1 MKHQSYIRSLFVA
14 FCAFFVCVSAM
25 AENYLNPFAYRLDN
39 MVDRNTYVT
48 DESKGLLMNDHY
60 VIKYALS
67 GPATS
72 VIVRFWDI
80 TEDREKSTWSRDGG
94 NTGTSLFEFDITSKN
109 DDNGIL
115 CNAKGYHEYTIDF
128 THVIGEN
135 GDLDMTRVRWTIDV
149 MGGNDNVEDS
159 SPRSVT
165 LKNATSVTAKSN
177 SLNAKDKLKEEISK
191 DQIVYSTTQKNFNF
205 SNAKLVTEYVP
216 FRYPGGVDICNDPYN
231 HNFGA
236 VFCVESYRVSD
247 ADNDVDGP
255 SKGIEPG
262 LYVFGGGMELL
273 KSRWYDNYANRYEGP
288 GWDHAHTLFGT
299 IKAVAPGRVRLTD
312 DNRLFISALSNA
324 TIYNSSSKATSTAA
338 NGATTSGNITL
349 SNRIL
354 YEVTRPATKNA
365 TSENNFYNCPEDG
378 GSWTE
383 VFKSGKWI
391 FDDAKAQYQTTSGSY
406 IAAPNMGF
414 DVRNR
419 DGNLQLI
426 MLAAEHGAIK
436 QSTREYYHID
446 SYNLGTAS
454 TWSNTPTSHQT
465 TPNDGR
471 VTTKVHHGA
480 IASIVGRDMTNI
492 EYDPQGGY
500 WIAQYRATPAG
511 PLAITMLHVTKNGVI
526 DIEEH
531 AMNRNR
537 GAIRHNH
544 DYTKLIVPGGI
555 ITDTIMH
562 KLDANGNNLD
572 NNYYSKATVNKQYTF
587 SFLETSAK
595 SSDAEQA
602 AYDGARFFAAKT
614 CQENQY
620 TIYDV
625 SYDADG
631 MATLSNPVYVD
642 ASGIGRTSVRDFAWD
657 FGNNLYVAS
666 YTGHGLYAFAL
677 PNKNKTISTPCRS
690 EYEYT
695 LAPVHEFYAEVN
707 PTVPEAVEYAT
718 IIHKRIGKEPYKHY
732 LQNALMDLR
741 ADVIDGCK
749 FYKWTTYSLDNNKN
763 EIICLYPRTDGN
775 KFWVDAL
782 TEQLR
787 VIAEIG
793 ICAYEHEAPLAVKAE
808 TTFPAAFVQRDM
820 DNVSYS
826 TICFPFD
833 IAEKTDELVNASIL
847 KLESITVDDSD
858 GCTHVNL
865 NFEEVTFSGD
875 DIIKAGMPYLIKPQE
890 NISGEFTL
898 NQPVKCPVNTDF
910 NNGYGAKDNTK
921 TSGTVSVTF
930 HGIMNTTSFPAS
942 EDNLFLV
949 ADDRL
954 ATLTKGGSI
963 KGMRG
968 FFTVSGATASNI
980 VCKVNVPSKTPT
992 ATPNISLLDSI
1003 QPTKY
1008 MWNGQIYIQR
1018 GNDVYNLSGAK
1029 VK

>member
-14 FCAFFVCVSAM
+14 FCAFFVCTSAM
-25 AENYLNPFAYRLDN
+25 AETYLNPFAYRLDN

-80 TEDREKSTWSRDGG
+80 TENREKSTWSRDGG

-165 LKNATSVTAKSN
+165 LNNATSVTAKSN

-247 ADNDVDGP
+247 ADNDVEGP

-587 SFLETSAK
+587 DFLETSAK

-718 IIHKRIGKEPYKHY
+718 IIHERIGKEPYKHY

-741 ADVIDGCK
+741 ADVIINGCK

-775 KFWVDAL
+775 KFKVDAL

-793 ICAYEHEAPLAVKAE
+793 ICVYEHEAPLAVKAE
-808 TTFPAAFVQRDM
+808 TTFPAAFVQRELD
-820 DNVSYS
+820 DASFS
-826 TICFPFD
+826 TICLPFNIAD
-833 IAEKTDELVNASIL
+833 IRNLPEGDPFKNAEIL
-847 KLESITVDDSD
+847 EFTGTSQTGSGEDQV
-858 GCTHVNL
+858 TTL
-865 NFEEVTFSGD
+865 NFNQVYGIE
-875 DIIKAGMPYLIKPQE
+875 AGKPYLIKTTLT
-890 NISGEFTL
+890 GEYTCTGANNEGL
-898 NQPVKCPVNTDF
+898 TCPVISNPND
-910 NNGYGAKDNTK
+910 YGGLDVTCD
-921 TSGTVSVTF
+921 GITF
-930 HGIMNTTSFPAS
+930 HGVMNPN
-942 EDNLFLV
+942 EIDNKNYENNLFLV
-949 ADDRL
+949 ADNRL
-954 ATLTKGGSI
+954 ANMVKNTVNLKGLRAFFSVENPSALGKIELRLPDKIVTSVPTFSIDTLK
-963 KGMRG
+963 
-968 FFTVSGATASNI
+968 
-980 VCKVNVPSKTPT
+980 
-992 ATPNISLLDSI
+992 
-1003 QPTKY
+1003 PTKY
-1008 MWNGQIYIQR
+1008 LWNGKIYIQR
-1018 GNDVYNLSGAK
+1018 GNNVYDLSGNC
-1029 VK
+1029 VR

>member
-1 MKHQSYIRSLFVA
+1 MRNHFYTRSLFVA
-14 FCAFFVCVSAM
+14 LCAFFVCVSAM
-25 AENYLNPFAYRLDN
+25 AETYLNPFAYRLDN
-39 MVDRNTYVT
+39 MVDRTTGIPEN
-48 DESKGLLMNDHY
+48 EGKGLLMNDHY

-67 GPATS
+67 GPADS
-72 VIVRFWDI
+72 VIVRFWD
-80 TEDREKSTWSRDGG
+80 DNNSTWSRDGG
-94 NTGTSLFEFDITSKN
+94 NTGTALFEFDITNKTDNNKN
-109 DDNGIL
+109 PCKD
-115 CNAKGYHEYTIDF
+115 KGYHEYTIDF
-128 THVIGEN
+128 THVIGQN
-135 GDLDMTRVRWTIDV
+135 PNLNMQKVRWTIDV
-149 MGGNDNVEDS
+149 KGGNAAVDDYS
-159 SPRSVT
+159 SKSVT
-165 LKNATSVTAKSN
+165 VKNATKIKAGSN
-177 SLNAKDKLKEEISK
+177 TDGTLATEISK
-191 DQIVYSTTQKNFNF
+191 DQITYSTTQKSFNF

-247 ADNDVDGP
+247 ADNDVEGP
-255 SKGIEPG
+255 SKGIQPG

-273 KSRWYDNYANRYEGP
+273 KSRWNNNYANRYEGP
-288 GWDHAHTLFGT
+288 GWDNTTGRFGD

-324 TIYNSSSKATSTAA
+324 TDN
-338 NGATTSGNITL
+338 

-354 YEVTRPATKNA
+354 YEVTRPATQNT
-365 TSENNFYNCPEDG
+365 TSENNFYNCPTNG
-378 GSWTE
+378 GSWSL
-383 VFKSGKWI
+383 VFTGGNWI

-446 SYNLGTAS
+446 RYTLGNAT
-454 TWSNTPTSHQT
+454 TWSNITPTSHQT
-465 TPNDGR
+465 TPNDGK
-471 VTTKVHHGA
+471 VTTKVHHDA
-480 IASIVGRDMTNI
+480 ISSIVGRDMTNI

-526 DIEEH
+526 DYEEH

-544 DYTKLIVPGGI
+544 DFTKLIVPGGV

-562 KLDANGNNLD
+562 KLDALGTSLD
-572 NNYYSKATVNKQYTF
+572 DAYYNKVTKNKEYTF
-587 SFLETSAK
+587 STLENLAK
-595 SSDAEQA
+595 TEQN

-614 CQENQY
+614 CRENQY

-625 SYDADG
+625 SYAADG
-631 MATLSNPVYVD
+631 KATLSNPVYVD

-677 PNKNKTISTPCRS
+677 PNKDKTVSTPCR
-690 EYEYT
+690 EVYEYKM
-695 LAPVHEFYAEVN
+695 APVHQFITQVN
-707 PTVPEAVEYAT
+707 PYVPGADTYAS
-718 IIHKRIGKEPYKHY
+718 IIHERIGKEPYEHY
-732 LQNALMDLR
+732 LQNALMNLR

-775 KFWVDAL
+775 KFKVDAL

-793 ICAYEHEAPLAVKAE
+793 ICAYEDVDPLKVKAE

-833 IAEKTDELVNASIL
+833 IAEKTDVLVNASIL

-865 NFEEVTFSGD
+865 NFEEVTFNGD
-875 DIIKAGMPYLIKPQE
+875 DIIKAGMPYLIKPQD
-890 NISGEFTL
+890 NISEEFTL

-930 HGIMNTTSFPAS
+930 HGIMNTTDFPAS

-1008 MWNGQIYIQR
+1008 MWKGQIYIQR

>member
-1 MKHQSYIRSLFVA
+1 MMKQHTSSRLFLTA
-14 FCAFFVCVSAM
+14 IIALFACVSISGQ
-25 AENYLNPFAYRLDN
+25 NYLNPFAYRLDN

-48 DESKGLLMNDHY
+48 DDSKGLLMNDHY

-80 TEDREKSTWSRDGG
+80 TEGREKSTWSRNGG
-94 NTGTSLFEFDITSKN
+94 NTGTYLFEFNITDKE
-109 DDNGIL
+109 DANGKL
-115 CNAKGYHEYTIDF
+115 CNEKGYHEYTIDF
-128 THVIGEN
+128 THVIGKN
-135 GDLDMTRVRWTIDV
+135 GNLDMTRVRWTIDV
-149 MGGNDNVEDS
+149 TGGNTNVDDY

-177 SLNAKDKLKEEISK
+177 SLNATDKLKEEISK
-191 DQIVYSTTQKNFNF
+191 DQIAYSTTQKNFNF

-236 VFCVESYRVSD
+236 IFCVESYRVSD
-247 ADNDVDGP
+247 ETDVEGP

-262 LYVFGGGMELL
+262 LYVLGGGMELL
-273 KSRWYDNYANRYEGP
+273 KSRWNNNYANRYEGP
-288 GWDHAHTLFGT
+288 GWDNTTGRFGT

-324 TIYNSSSKATSTAA
+324 EDASSK
-338 NGATTSGNITL
+338 
-349 SNRIL
+349 NRIL
-354 YEVTRPATKNA
+354 YEVKRPATKNT
-365 TSENNFYNCPEDG
+365 TSENNFYNCPTNG
-378 GSWTE
+378 GSWDE
-383 VFKSGKWI
+383 VFISGKWI
-391 FDDAKAQYQTTSGSY
+391 FDTEKAQYQTSGGSY

-446 SYNLGTAS
+446 RYNLGAAS
-454 TWSNTPTSHQT
+454 TWSNTPTYHQT

-572 NNYYSKATVNKQYTF
+572 NKYYSKATVNRQYTF
-587 SFLETSAK
+587 SFLETSAIN
-595 SSDAEQA
+595 SDAEQA

-614 CQENQY
+614 CRENQY

-625 SYDADG
+625 SYDSDG

-677 PNKNKTISTPCRS
+677 PNKNKTVSTPCRS

-695 LAPVHEFYAEVN
+695 LAPVHEFYASVN
-707 PTVPEAVEYAT
+707 PTVKDADPYAT
-718 IIHKRIGKEPYKHY
+718 ITHTRIDQPPYEHY
-732 LQNALMDLR
+732 LNNAKMDLV
-741 ADVIDGCK
+741 ANVIDGCK
-749 FYKWTTYSLDNNKN
+749 FYKWTTYGWPEPQTKPDYKELRT
-763 EIICLYPRTDGN
+763 YPQTNGN
-775 KFWVDAL
+775 KFLVNTL
-782 TEQLR
+782 TEQLE

-793 ICAYEHEAPLAVKAE
+793 LCVYEDTKVLDIEKE
-808 TTFPAAFVQRDM
+808 TTFPAAFVKREL
-820 DNVSYS
+820 DNANYS
-826 TICFPFD
+826 TICLPFD
-833 IAEKTDELVNASIL
+833 LKTLEGTPWEGASVLRMNRVYPSGEVKEGEEQDLVTYIDFVEVGFT
-847 KLESITVDDSD
+847 ESDYMQ
-858 GCTHVNL
+858 
-865 NFEEVTFSGD
+865 
-875 DIIKAGMPYLIKPQE
+875 AYRPYLIKLADNAE
-890 NISGEFTL
+890 NISKEEEKIFIDAHCPKNNSL
-898 NQPVKCPVNTDF
+898 NSYGGITDG
-910 NNGYGAKDNTK
+910 NLALQD
-921 TSGTVSVTF
+921 VVF
-930 HGIMNTTSFPAS
+930 HGVLNPSTIANDENT
-942 EDNLFLV
+942 LFLV
-949 ADDRL
+949 ADNRL
-954 ATLTKGGSI
+954 AKIVGKDEVSLNGL
-963 KGMRG
+963 RA
-968 FFTVSGATASNI
+968 FFTVNPE
-980 VCKVNVPSKTPT
+980 KVGKIELRLPDKTVTSVPTF
-992 ATPNISLLDSI
+992 SI
-1003 QPTKY
+1003 DTLKPTKY
-1008 MWNGQIYIQR
+1008 LWNGKIYIQR
-1018 GNDVYNLSGAK
+1018 GNNVYDLSGNC